1 VIGIATRSS
10 SILAILPMGL
20 LLAVTAA
27 PLIFLLAHFSLQG
40 LATEW
45 SSFAQ
50 TLAFAVGGAG
60 TSTFVGG
67 TLGIILGTREFF
79 ARKWL
84 FCVSVLPIAA
94 PPAFWWI
101 GVSRLPWAW
110 GNTTGTASG
119 ALVAGLVFSPIAL
132 LLVVAAL
139 RQMPS
144 NLYESARVA
153 LPPVTRFRA
162 VLVPLLKSPL
172 ASGFALTLVL
182 LFGESEIPFLFGFRT
197 LMTDIVTTFSQTFD
211 VGKTL
216 PLVLPLLL
224 TILTLGLIAAKPLV
238 RTILSSSR
246 GTHGVVQRPGSVLL
260 SLVASAP
267 AAFLLLSIS
276 GYALPLVR
284 SRPVRWPVS
293 SLNISTATVSIVEP
307 VACAWL
313 AMFLTLAMVYSARR
327 SFAMRYLVLM
337 SLLLFCVPAAIYAIG
352 WIGTGQVLG
361 GLAIPPI
368 VAYTS
373 RAVAVC
379 TLGFAVGYSRLP
391 VSLENAARLVRI
403 STMGR
408 ALTFVLPLIAPFLIA
423 SSALVAA
430 LTYADRDV
438 ASLLLPPGASRLT
451 LNLYL
456 ASANAPSLTVS
467 VFAFAVLVGA
477 GLSIAFAAAGPAL
490 LWMRRRCV

>member
-1 VIGIATRSS
+1 
-10 SILAILPMGL
+10 MGF
-20 LLAVTAA
+20 LLAVTAV
-27 PLIFLLAHFSLQG
+27 PLVFLLANFSLQNV
-40 LATEW
+40 ATVW

-50 TLAFAVGGAG
+50 TLTFAAAGAA

-67 TLGIILGTREFF
+67 TLGIVLGTREFF
-79 ARKWL
+79 ARKLL
-84 FCVSVLPIAA
+84 FCVSVLPIVA

-101 GVSRLPWAW
+101 GLSRLPWAW
-110 GNTTGTASG
+110 GNTTGIVSA
-119 ALVAGLVFSPIAL
+119 ALVAGLVFSPVPL
-132 LLVVAAL
+132 LLVVAAV

-153 LPPVTRFRA
+153 LPLATRFRA
-162 VLVPLLKSPL
+162 VLVPVLKSPL
-172 ASGFALTLVL
+172 ASAFALTLVL
-182 LFGESEIPFLFGFRT
+182 LLGESEIPFLFGFRT
-197 LMTDIVTTFSQTFD
+197 LMTDVVTTFSQTFD

-238 RTILSSSR
+238 RTVLSSSR
-246 GTHGVVQRPGSVLL
+246 GAHGVVQRRGSFLL
-260 SLVASAP
+260 SLVPAAP
-267 AAFLLLSIS
+267 AAFLLLSIT

-284 SRPVRWPVS
+284 SHPAFWPMS
-293 SLNISTATVSIVEP
+293 SLNISTVTVSIVEP

-313 AMFLTLAMVYSARR
+313 AMLLTLAMVYSARR
-327 SFAMRYLVLM
+327 AFAMRYLVLT

-352 WIGTGQVLG
+352 WIGTGEVLG
-361 GLAIPPI
+361 GLAIPPMI
-368 VAYTS
+368 AYTS

-403 STMGR
+403 STIGR
-408 ALTFVLPLIAPFLIA
+408 AQTFVLPMIASFLVA

-438 ASLLLPPGASRLT
+438 ASLLLFPGASRLT

-467 VFAFAVLVGA
+467 VFAFAVLVGV
-477 GLSIAFAAAGPAL
+477 GFSIAFAAAGPAV
-490 LWMRRRCV
+490 LWMRR

>member
-1 VIGIATRSS
+1 MIGIATRSS
-10 SILAILPMGL
+10 SILAILPMGF

-27 PLIFLLAHFSLQG
+27 PLVFLLASFSLQNV
-40 LATEW
+40 ATEW

-50 TLAFAVGGAG
+50 TLTFAAAGAA

-67 TLGIILGTREFF
+67 ILGIVLGTREFF
-79 ARKWL
+79 ARKLL
-84 FCVSVLPIAA
+84 FWVSVLPIAA

-110 GNTTGTASG
+110 GNTTGIVSA
-119 ALVAGLVFSPIAL
+119 ALVAGLVFSPVPL
-132 LLVVAAL
+132 LLVVAAV

-153 LPPVTRFRA
+153 LPPVTRVRA

-182 LFGESEIPFLFGFRT
+182 LLGESEIPFLFGFRT
-197 LMTDIVTTFSQTFD
+197 LMTDVVTTFSQTFD

-224 TILTLGLIAAKPLV
+224 TILTLGLIAGKPLV
-238 RTILSSSR
+238 RTVLSSSR
-246 GTHGVVQRPGSVLL
+246 GAHGVVRRRGSVVL
-260 SLVASAP
+260 SLVAAAP
-267 AAFLLLSIS
+267 AAFLLLSIT

-284 SRPVRWPVS
+284 SHPALWPMS
-293 SLNISTATVSIVEP
+293 SLNMSTVTVSIVEP

-313 AMFLTLAMVYSARR
+313 AMLLTLAMLYSARR
-327 SFAMRYLVLM
+327 AFAMRYLVLT
-337 SLLLFCVPAAIYAIG
+337 SLMLFCVPAAIYAIG

-361 GLAIPPI
+361 GLAVPPMI
-368 VAYTS
+368 AYTS

-391 VSLENAARLVRI
+391 ASLENAARLVRI
-403 STMGR
+403 STIGR
-408 ALTFVLPLIAPFLIA
+408 ALTFVLPLIAPFLVA

-467 VFAFAVLVGA
+467 VFAFVVLVGA
-477 GLSIAFAAAGPAL
+477 GFSIALAAAGPAL
-490 LWMRRRCV
+490 LWMRRGRV